1 MLELERPVVDLGCLG
16 KSDTSRWLGVF
27 TPVSHPRRVHTL
39 SPLEPAIAKEQ
50 NPEERPETAFL
61 CQNRGTSK
69 RNEIKSEERRKIMIW
84 VTDS

>member
-1 MLELERPVVDLGCLG
+1 MLELESPVADLGCLG

-50 NPEERPETAFL
+50 NPEERPETHQHSFVK
-61 CQNRGTSK
+61 T
-69 RNEIKSEERRKIMIW
+69 EEPVKEMKLSQRKGGKL
-84 VTDS
+84 